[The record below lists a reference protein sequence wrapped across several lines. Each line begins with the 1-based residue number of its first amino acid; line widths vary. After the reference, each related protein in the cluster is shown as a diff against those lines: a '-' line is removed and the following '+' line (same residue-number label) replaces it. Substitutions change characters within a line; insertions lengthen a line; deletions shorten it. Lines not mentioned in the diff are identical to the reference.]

1 MALEIDYKHQL
12 KVGVLDKK
20 AVIAHLRGV
29 LNTYV
34 NNPAYSRFYIG
45 ITSDLET
52 RRASHATKKPMFRL
66 MCPIYEESNPK
77 ADMAF
82 HSLEAEAINALRA
95 GIVNPSDPSKAMRC
109 ENGPG
114 GSRPKSWLYVLLG

>member
-1 MALEIDYKHQL
+1 MALELNYKHQMN
-12 KVGVLDKK
+12 VGVLDNK

-52 RRASHATKKPMFRL
+52 RRASHQLEKPQFKM

-82 HSLEAEAINALRA
+82 HSLERDAINQLRK
-95 GIVNPSDPSKAMRC
+95 GIVNPSDPSKKMLC
-109 ENGPG
+109 ENGPS
-114 GSRPKSWLYVLLG
+114 GSLPKNWLYVLIG